1 MSEVLTARSFKG
13 IGARNGQIS
22 VPFVA
27 TTSPAPSAPPTEKGR
42 TDRTSAS
49 SSASASFDG
58 KDVSATLHKPNG
70 SPGFS
75 DQEIFSQ
82 GGAYLARQEMRS

>member
-1 MSEVLTARSFKG
+1 MIVQST
-13 IGARNGQIS
+13 
-22 VPFVA
+22 A

-42 TDRTSAS
+42 TGRTSAS

-58 KDVSATLHKPNG
+58 NDVSATLHKPNG

-82 GGAYLARQEMRS
+82 GGAYLARTEMKS